1 MGEAMKTRV
10 IQRRLAMVAL
20 LGGLMV
26 SLTFPA
32 GATNF
37 AVLLGGSSGE
47 VYLDGCDSVEISDLT
62 VDVLTEPSPPR
73 SDHVRKRPGKVKY
86 SNLTLRMSGE
96 SGGTK
101 ELQDWFENRP
111 TERKSGSIVY
121 LDREGNEVLRCP
133 DCVPPWLDEA
143 TATYTFLECYPLGHH
158 VEEEVFGDGSVRT
171 MNVFE
176 IGTNGLHL
184 SVNPA
189 ARVEL
194 KPRIRVAS
202 VPAAGKELKPRI
214 PVGTVP
220 PAGMALV
227 NTSFTSW
234 SGGEP
239 VIIQDGLFGGTFFH
253 EPSLGK
259 KGVQNVSFSSSA
271 PSSKFVCDMV
281 NGMASGKPS
290 SSTLSVQEIIGNR
303 PSRTAY
309 TYHECWPC
317 RYVFPHF
324 PHPAVRTPTSWRS
337 LSLPLRKWSAVN
349 KYAKEAC
356 HEPIDVLYR
365 LCCVDA
371 AGRARFPCPRR
382 ALV

>member
-1 MGEAMKTRV
+1 MF
-10 IQRRLAMVAL
+10 AL
-20 LGGLMV
+20 FGGIMV
-26 SLTFPA
+26 SLALPA

-47 VYLDGCDSVEISDLT
+47 VYLDGCDSVEIGDLT
-62 VDVLTEPSPPR
+62 VDVLTEPSPPNTEY
-73 SDHVRKRPGKVKY
+73 VRKRPGRVKY

-96 SGGTK
+96 SGGAK
-101 ELQDWFENRP
+101 ELLDWFENRP

-121 LDREGNEVLRCP
+121 LDREGNEALRCP

-143 TATYTFLECYPLGHH
+143 TATYTFLECYPVGHH

-176 IGTNGLHL
+176 IGTNGLHM
-184 SVNPA
+184 SVNSA

-202 VPAAGKELKPRI
+202 VPAAGI
-214 PVGTVP
+214 
-220 PAGMALV
+220 ALV
-227 NTSFTSW
+227 GTSFTSW

-239 VIIQDGLFGGTFFH
+239 TIIQDGLFGGTSFH
-253 EPSLGK
+253 APSLGK
-259 KGVQNVSFSSSA
+259 KGVQNLSFSSSA

-303 PSRTAY
+303 PSRTSFN
-309 TYHECWPC
+309 YHECWPC
-317 RYVFPHF
+317 RYVFPQFSASGDADVHIVEEIEF
-324 PHPAVRTPTSWRS
+324 AVEKVER
-337 LSLPLRKWSAVN
+337 
-349 KYAKEAC
+349 
-356 HEPIDVLYR
+356 
-365 LCCVDA
+365 
-371 AGRARFPCPRR
+371 G
-382 ALV
+382 